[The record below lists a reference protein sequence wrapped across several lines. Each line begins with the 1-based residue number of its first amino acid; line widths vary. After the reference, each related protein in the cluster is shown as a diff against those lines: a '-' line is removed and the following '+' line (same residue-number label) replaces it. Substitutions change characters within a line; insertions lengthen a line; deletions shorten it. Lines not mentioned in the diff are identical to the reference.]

1 MARLLYT
8 DQGGRQQAIDLDPNR
23 PQTVIGRQ
31 ADCEIVAYDT
41 SVSRRHCIV
50 VPEDGG
56 YVVVDLGS
64 ANGTLVNDV
73 RVTRRRLVADDVIR
87 CGAFAV
93 RFVETPADSRESL
106 AERYRRARGGT
117 PDAALR
123 AQLDRLQAF
132 NDNQNQRL
140 LQLQEELT
148 RGEVERSA
156 LIERLARV
164 DGEARLSRQRAGELD
179 EHLRR
184 LMAALDQRERE
195 LDALRAIP
203 APPPPPEAPPPAS
216 PLAATALAAEN
227 VALRAQVASLHGALA
242 VDEAYERA
250 ARLVPTIDRWQA
262 LTVARAQLAIA
273 RGERE
278 GLEARVRELEE
289 RLARRLPTAEP
300 TSARAGGSG
309 EPRRIEAAE
318 ARARDAESDAREAR
332 ARLRDAEERAR
343 EVERRLRDVES
354 RLEAAEARARDG
366 ERRAAPP
373 RSIADAAARVGKPKG
388 GLLAGLGGL
397 GETARVGPAASERA
411 AMGGGAPGGGADEGQ
426 IAALQAALRQAD
438 ERRARAVADAGTL
451 VERLST
457 WREAA
462 AASGMAALQLA
473 ELVDLGR
480 AIRAALRE
488 PADG

>member
-8 DQGGRQQAIDLDPNR
+8 DQGGRQQAIDLDPGR

-73 RVTRRRLVADDVIR
+73 RITRRRLAADDVIR

-93 RFVETPADSRESL
+93 RFVETAADSRENL
-106 AERYRRARGGT
+106 ADRYRRARGGVAD
-117 PDAALR
+117 PAMR
-123 AQLDRLQAF
+123 AQIERLQAF
-132 NDNQNQRL
+132 NDNQSQRL

-148 RGEVERSA
+148 RSDGERGA
-156 LIERLARV
+156 LMERLARV
-164 DGEARLSRQRAGELD
+164 DAEGRLSRQRVAELE

-184 LMAALDQRERE
+184 LMGALDQRERE
-195 LDALRAIP
+195 VEALRAIP
-203 APPPPPEAPPPAS
+203 APPPPPDAPLPVA
-216 PLAATALAAEN
+216 PLTQSALAAEN

-250 ARLVPTIDRWQA
+250 ARLVPTVDRWQA
-262 LTVARAQLAIA
+262 LTVARAQLAVA
-273 RGERE
+273 RDERAS
-278 GLEARVRELEE
+278 LEARVRELEAGVGRSVAATSGAGAE
-289 RLARRLPTAEP
+289 AVRRADAAAKAAEGRARAAESELREALARLREAERRVGELD
-300 TSARAGGSG
+300 ARVRDAEG
-309 EPRRIEAAE
+309 RAKAAE
-318 ARARDAESDAREAR
+318 ARASEAERP
-332 ARLRDAEERAR
+332 
-343 EVERRLRDVES
+343 
-354 RLEAAEARARDG
+354 
-366 ERRAAPP
+366 APP
-373 RSIADAAARVGKPKG
+373 RAFADGATRADRPKA

-397 GETARVGPAASERA
+397 GETARVGQS
-411 AMGGGAPGGGADEGQ
+411 GGGRGPLGARLARGDERDAR
-426 IAALQAALRQAD
+426 IAELEAALRGAD
-438 ERRARAVADAGTL
+438 ERRARAEVDADAL
-451 VERLST
+451 VERLG
-457 WREAA
+457 RYRDDI

-480 AIRAALRE
+480 ALRAGLRE
-488 PADG
+488 PEDG